1 MDQQKEKSMSMV
13 HRDSLLLFGD
23 GGKFI
28 ASLVQTLLISLSVVQ
43 SNTTHYDHSIMEEA
57 NAILG
62 PARCYWAEMSNS
74 SSSSSSNMSER
85 SSKYKGV
92 VAQPNGH
99 WGAQIYTQHQRVW
112 LGTFKSEREAA
123 AAYDSAAVSLRGR
136 PTHRNIPW
144 TSVTAHEPDFQAHF
158 TPDVVLAMIKDGSYA
173 GRFSD
178 YLRAN
183 HHQDPTLPGPNN
195 QALDIRFRQL
205 FQKELTPSDVG
216 KLNRLVVPKKYA
228 LKFLPQIPNIKDR
241 SNNNNNNN
249 DNNNV
254 DDLELVFF
262 ERCMRKSWK
271 LRYCYWKSSQ
281 SFVFTR
287 GWNRFAKEKKLR
299 ARDRVIFSLY
309 EAGDQKLS
317 VIDVAYFEGFG
328 PVEDKVDG
336 EGEFMEDAEEEPQSI
351 GEIAVVEE
359 GKNIS
364 SMVEVG
370 LEEAKGFRLFGFQI
384 V

>member
-1 MDQQKEKSMSMV
+1 MHPS
-13 HRDSLLLFGD
+13 
-23 GGKFI
+23 I
-28 ASLVQTLLISLSVVQ
+28 A
-43 SNTTHYDHSIMEEA
+43 Y
-57 NAILG
+57 
-62 PARCYWAEMSNS
+62 CF
-74 SSSSSSNMSER
+74 
-85 SSKYKGV
+85 K
-92 VAQPNGH
+92 
-99 WGAQIYTQHQRVW
+99 IYTQHQRIW

-144 TSVTAHEPDFQAHF
+144 TSVTAHEPNFQAQF
-158 TPDVVLAMIKDGSYA
+158 TPDIVLAMIKDGSYA

-178 YLRAN
+178 YLRA
-183 HHQDPTLPGPNN
+183 HHHHDPTLSGPHNR
-195 QALDIRFRQL
+195 AFRHL

-216 KLNRLVVPKKYA
+216 KLNRLVIPKKYA
-228 LKFLPQIPNIKDR
+228 LKFLPQIPYIKDGG
-241 SNNNNNNN
+241 N
-249 DNNNV
+249 DGNNNNV

-262 ERCMRKSWK
+262 ERCMSKSWK

-299 ARDRVIFSLY
+299 AKDRVIFSLY
-309 EAGDQKLS
+309 EAGEQKLS

-328 PVEDKVDG
+328 QKEL
-336 EGEFMEDAEEEPQSI
+336 MEDREEGRSI

-359 GKNIS
+359 GKDIIGS
-364 SMVEVG
+364 RVEVG